1 MLRVRGH
8 GLKDNQG
15 RSGDL
20 MVRVQA
26 QLPDTVSPELMAA
39 IQRETHG

>member
-1 MLRVRGH
+1 MRVRGH
-8 GLKDNQG
+8 GLTDAQN
-15 RSGDL
+15 RAGDL

-26 QLPDTVSPELMAA
+26 QLPETVSPELMAA